1 MSPKCRSIVW
11 KYFVKLDRDHVECKL
26 CNKSFKYH
34 TNTSNMK
41 GHLKSRHRDIDMEED
56 TEIIPHTATV
66 SGKRSSQITV
76 VYLKLSCKAPI

>member
-1 MSPKCRSIVW
+1 MSPKCRSVVW

-41 GHLKSRHRDIDMEED
+41 GHLKSRHRDVDLED
-56 TEIIPHTATV
+56 ETEIITQTVTV
-66 SGKRSSQITV
+66 SSKGPYQIT
-76 VYLKLSCKAPI
+76 